1 MTEGSRALK
10 KTSSNLLPRYYIGR
24 VLLVMS
30 DAAVEFGTLRIC
42 QEGSVRFK
50 AFPYCIQQ
58 VGFFFD

>member
-1 MTEGSRALK
+1 
-10 KTSSNLLPRYYIGR
+10 
-24 VLLVMS
+24 MS